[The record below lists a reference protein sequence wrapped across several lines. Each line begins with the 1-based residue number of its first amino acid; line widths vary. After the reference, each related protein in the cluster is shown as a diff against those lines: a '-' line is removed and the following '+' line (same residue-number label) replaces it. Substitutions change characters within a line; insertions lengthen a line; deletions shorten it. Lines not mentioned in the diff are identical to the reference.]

1 MQTRTKRLLFLL
13 RLPKDVEQLDVEDQ
27 SRVRRDGLPGAA
39 LPVGETSGDE
49 ETVAAADRHHLK
61 RFGPTGDHLI
71 DAELGGFAAAD
82 RAVEF
87 AAVEKGAG
95 VVNPDPVGGG
105 GFCAIALFDDLIL
118 EPGGGDGDALAG
130 DVFGHELLFRGGV
143 GGSELFGL
151 PLGGL
156 LHPGAEG
163 LHGGGVLL
171 GGEAGGTG
179 EEIAHSGES
188 GLLIDFDGSV
198 GEVLA
203 HIHPH
208 GVAELF
214 EFIGEIV
221 HDSSLQILLFF
232 PENELL
238 PYSRNR
244 RLSSA
249 GKGPLRIAFRQS
261 FKKTEKNA
269 AFCEKFIKKREKRG
283 GKGIEKNHPLSY
295 STGR

>member
-1 MQTRTKRLLFLL
+1 MRTRTKRLLFLL

-39 LPVGETSGDE
+39 LPVGETGGDE

-61 RFGPTGDHLI
+61 RLGPTGDHLI

-87 AAVEKGAG
+87 AAVKEGAG

-118 EPGGGDGDALAG
+118 EPGGGDGDAFAG

-232 PENELL
+232 SEKRAFTILPEQAFVK
-238 PYSRNR
+238 R
-244 RLSSA
+244 RGSSA
-249 GKGPLRIAFRQS
+249 PDCFSAIFQKNRKKHRFLRKIYKKKG
-261 FKKTEKNA
+261 
-269 AFCEKFIKKREKRG
+269 KKRGKR
-283 GKGIEKNHPLSY
+283 H
-295 STGR
+295 